1 MKFISQRCINV
12 NRGASS
18 EEKKPKRAKLETNQG
33 KHQYLDDAQ
42 SIVIDDEVSFERNI
56 KKLSAEMQKSN
67 PSSDILDSLMMQT
80 FANRRKS
87 ILESRITVSEICD
100 KYPLLRKPKHVS
112 EVF

>member
-42 SIVIDDEVSFERNI
+42 SIVIDEVFFERNI

-112 EVF
+112 EIF